1 MVLIITHCSIFEH
14 IINIQQQGMK
24 NKLILFNLDGVLLNS
39 RRNMKLSWNKSKQ
52 LIFNLNTSDLVIK
65 ELKTQ

>member
-1 MVLIITHCSIFEH
+1 
-14 IINIQQQGMK
+14 MK